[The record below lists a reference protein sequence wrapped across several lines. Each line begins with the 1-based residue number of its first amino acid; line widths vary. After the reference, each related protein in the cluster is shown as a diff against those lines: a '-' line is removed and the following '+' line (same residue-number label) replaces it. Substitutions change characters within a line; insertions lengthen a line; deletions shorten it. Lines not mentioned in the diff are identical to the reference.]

1 MNEGCHDF
9 ACEIMRSFMEYFM
22 EEKEMGED
30 RTIQPGN
37 TNFLLSASTKN
48 AHVVASLIPDLN

>member
-1 MNEGCHDF
+1 
-9 ACEIMRSFMEYFM
+9 MEYFM
-22 EEKEMGED
+22 EEKKVGED